1 MDLSLMAMVIYAS
14 IIGAAIGT
22 ASGLIPGIHVNT
34 LAILMAVGMPIITD
48 AVSGTVAAEDIPL
61 LMSSAVVSAAV
72 VHSFT
77 DFVPS
82 VFVGA
87 PDADEVLSLLPG
99 HRLLRDGKGMLAVR
113 SAASGSLVGA
123 SVSVILAI
131 PLQYVML
138 SGLSDILEYAT
149 VPVLITVIAAT
160 ILHEKA
166 PMRKLWAL
174 ALMMVSG
181 SLGCISMMSG
191 AEWGG
196 PTGIG
201 SVLFPLLTG
210 LFGLPPILQS
220 SGSGEIPE
228 QKDDI
233 AGTDPMPGAKG
244 VLAGGVAG
252 WFPGVTATVCATM
265 ATIISKEDRPERFI
279 SMVSSVGTASV
290 VFTLVTLS
298 VTGNGRSG
306 TMLVVKDVLGEGL
319 TGFCSPSF
327 AALLLSVAV
336 ASLLGYFITI
346 RAGGALSSMISGS
359 DASRMNKAILVV
371 ICCLVALMTGLNGL
385 ALLAVSTAVGML
397 PSVSG
402 VSRIT
407 LCGCLMV
414 PVLLMRIGLL

>member
-1 MDLSLMAMVIYAS
+1 MDLPLIVLVIYAS
-14 IIGAAIGT
+14 AIGAAIGT

-34 LAILMAVGMPIITD
+34 LAILMAFGTPFITD
-48 AVSGTVAAEDIPL
+48 ALSGIVPTENVPL

-87 PDADEVLSLLPG
+87 PDADEFLSLLPG
-99 HRLLRDGKGMLAVR
+99 HRLLREGKGMLAVR

-123 SVSVILAI
+123 SVSIILAI

-138 SGLSDILEYAT
+138 LGLSDILEYVT
-149 VPVLITVIAAT
+149 VPVLIIIIAAT
-160 ILHEKA
+160 VLHEKG

-174 ALMMVSG
+174 ALVMLSG
-181 SLGCISMMSG
+181 MLGCISMMSG

-201 SVLFPLLTG
+201 SALFPLLTG

-228 QKDDI
+228 QRDDI
-233 AGTDPMPGAKG
+233 VGIDPMPGTKG

-265 ATIISKEDRPERFI
+265 ATIISEEDRPERFR

-306 TMLVVKDVLGEGL
+306 TMLVVKDVLGGSL

-336 ASLLGYFITI
+336 ASLLGYIITI
-346 RAGGALSSMISGS
+346 RAGGALSRIISGS
-359 DASRMNKAILVV
+359 DASRMNKVVLVA
-371 ICCLVALMTGLNGL
+371 ICCLVAVMTGLNGL
-385 ALLAVSTAVGML
+385 ALLSVATAIGML

-402 VSRIT
+402 ISRIT
-407 LCGCLMV
+407 LGGCLMV

>member
-1 MDLSLMAMVIYAS
+1 MDLSLMILVIYAS

-22 ASGLIPGIHVNT
+22 GSGLIPGIHVNT
-34 LAILMAVGMPIITD
+34 LAVLMAVGLPFTTD
-48 AVSGTVAAEDIPL
+48 ALSGIVPAGQVPI

-87 PDADEVLSLLPG
+87 PDEDEILSLLPG

-123 SVSVILAI
+123 SASIILAI

-138 SGLSDILEYAT
+138 SGLSGILERIT
-149 VPVLITVIAAT
+149 VPMLIVVIAAT
-160 ILHEKA
+160 VLHEKGET
-166 PMRKLWAL
+166 RKLWAL
-174 ALMMVSG
+174 ALVIVSG
-181 SLGCISMMSG
+181 ALGCVSMTSG
-191 AEWGG
+191 SDWSG
-196 PTGIG
+196 PFGIG

-210 LFGLPPILQS
+210 LFGIPPILQS
-220 SGSGEIPE
+220 SGSGDIPE
-228 QKDDI
+228 QRDDPGG
-233 AGTDPMPGAKG
+233 ADPMPGAKG
-244 VLAGGVAG
+244 VLVGGVAG

-265 ATIISKEDRPERFI
+265 AAIISKEDKPERFI

-306 TMLVVKDVLGEGL
+306 TMLVVRDLVGGSI

-336 ASLLGYFITI
+336 ASLLGYIITV
-346 RAGGALSSMISGS
+346 RAGRALSRMISGS
-359 DASRMNKAILVV
+359 DASRMNRAVLAAI
-371 ICCLVALMTGLNGL
+371 CSLVAVITGLNGL
-385 ALLAVSTAVGML
+385 ALLAVATVAGML
-397 PSVSG
+397 PSISG
-402 VSRIT
+402 VSRIS
-407 LCGCLMV
+407 LGGCLMV